1 MGHPDILA
9 KELIECKLETEFV
22 GRPILFCKEVVS
34 TNAVAKEMAFSA
46 SNGTVILAEVQ
57 TSGRGRMN
65 RFWNSPP
72 GGIWMSI
79 ILKPKIMPS
88 EAFKINL
95 AISVAL
101 TRALFHLYG
110 LDVGIKWPNDLI
122 VGENKICGVLTEIGA
137 EMDGL
142 NYAVVGIGINANIDP
157 DSFPEEWK
165 AASLSR
171 ELGRAVSRA
180 ELVQKVLLEVER
192 AYEEML
198 ESFELISKEWST
210 RSVTLKRRVKIITK
224 TSEFEGVAVGLEED
238 GALKVRRDDG
248 TETKVMA
255 GDCVHLRPSCQLGR
269 YSREPIK

>member
-1 MGHPDILA
+1 MGHPDLLA
-9 KELIECKLETEFV
+9 EELIESELGTEFV
-22 GRPILFCKEVVS
+22 GRPIHFCKEVVS

-65 RFWNSPP
+65 RFWHSPP
-72 GGIWMSI
+72 GGVWMSI
-79 ILKPKIMPS
+79 ILKPNIMPS

-95 AISVAL
+95 AVSVAL
-101 TRALFHLYG
+101 ARALFCLYG

-122 VGENKICGVLTEIGA
+122 VGEKKICGVLTEIGA

-142 NYAVVGIGINANIDP
+142 SYAVVGIGINANMDP
-157 DSFPEEWK
+157 DSFLGEWK
-165 AASLSR
+165 ATSLSC
-171 ELGRAVSRA
+171 ELDRNVSRA
-180 ELVQKVLLEVER
+180 ELVQKILLEVER

-255 GDCVHLRPSCQLGR
+255 GDCVHLRPSAN
-269 YSREPIK
+269 